1 MAIDHPRV
9 RRPVEKPEFHD
20 LLQQIIPVGR
30 LLLQGQKQ
38 TGLDKS
44 LGLPP
49 GALATVLVTI
59 LCPAHGFIL
68 YRF

>member
-38 TGLDKS
+38 TRLDKS
-44 LGLPP
+44 LGLPA
-49 GALATVLVTI
+49 GTLAGVI
-59 LCPAHGFIL
+59 
-68 YRF
+68 R